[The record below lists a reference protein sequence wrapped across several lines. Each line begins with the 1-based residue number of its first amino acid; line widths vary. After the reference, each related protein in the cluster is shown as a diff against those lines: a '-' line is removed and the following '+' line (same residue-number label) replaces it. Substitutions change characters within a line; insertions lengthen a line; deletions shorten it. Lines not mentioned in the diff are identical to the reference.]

1 MASNI
6 AALEPLNLGKG
17 KSEIVVNLDAGQTP
31 SANKAYFGTGGF
43 IAPLVSQVAEV
54 SPGAMVHQ
62 SKKYRDE
69 SMAVYKNALDVLNRT
84 SDAGNAAL
92 QSSARAATSEG
103 EAKSGANSSKGN
115 ALLCNAYL
123 SEAVS
128 VFNRTLAVSQRAEM
142 LEHNITEM
150 TNRTQE
156 NSRIAA
162 RSAQIAS
169 LYQND
174 TKEGNISMLIQ
185 RIEMLEERLS
195 LLEAKEAMR
204 K

>member
-1 MASNI
+1 
-6 AALEPLNLGKG
+6 
-17 KSEIVVNLDAGQTP
+17 
-31 SANKAYFGTGGF
+31 
-43 IAPLVSQVAEV
+43 
-54 SPGAMVHQ
+54 
-62 SKKYRDE
+62 
-69 SMAVYKNALDVLNRT
+69 
-84 SDAGNAAL
+84 
-92 QSSARAATSEG
+92 
-103 EAKSGANSSKGN
+103 
-115 ALLCNAYL
+115 
-123 SEAVS
+123 
-128 VFNRTLAVSQRAEM
+128 M

-185 RIEMLEERLS
+185 RIEMLEERVS